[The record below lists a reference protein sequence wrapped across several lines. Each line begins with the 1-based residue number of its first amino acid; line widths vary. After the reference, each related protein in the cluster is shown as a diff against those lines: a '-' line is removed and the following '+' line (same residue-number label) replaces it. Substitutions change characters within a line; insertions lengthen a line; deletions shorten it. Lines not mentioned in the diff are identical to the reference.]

1 MGERTCVIVQAR
13 MGSTRLPGKVLRE
26 ICGRPLIDHVIERL
40 RSCRKVAEIILAIPN
55 SKDNDVLE
63 AYAEKDGLR
72 YFRGSEDDVL
82 ARYYGAAKAF
92 RVQHIVRVTADC
104 PFVDPRIVDSL
115 VDVFMNKKVDYA
127 AVGVEGSFPR
137 GLDAEIFD
145 FQTLEKA
152 HLEAHRN
159 YEREHVTPYVY
170 ENAKFFD
177 ALFLE
182 AVGKLRRPDLR
193 LTVDTAED
201 LRLAREIFSGLGDRG
216 LFYAEDIVD
225 FLEANPRLLSI
236 NAFVKQKEL
245 GE

>member
-1 MGERTCVIVQAR
+1 
-13 MGSTRLPGKVLRE
+13 
-26 ICGRPLIDHVIERL
+26 LIDHVIERL
-40 RSCRKVAEIILAIPN
+40 GSCRKVAEIILAIPN
-55 SKDNDVLE
+55 TKDNDVLE
-63 AYAEKDGLR
+63 AYAEKGGLGC
-72 YFRGSEDDVL
+72 FRGSEDDVL
-82 ARYYGAAKAF
+82 ARYYDAAKAF
-92 RVQHIVRVTADC
+92 RVRHIVRVTADC

-115 VDVFMNKKVDYA
+115 VDVFLNKKVDYA

-145 FQTLEKA
+145 FETLEKA

-159 YEREHVTPYVY
+159 YEREHVTPYLY
-170 ENAKFFD
+170 ENAKFFE

-201 LRLAREIFSGLGDRG
+201 LRLAREIFNGLGDRG

-225 FLEANPRLLSI
+225 FLDANPRLLSI

>member
-1 MGERTCVIVQAR
+1 M
-13 MGSTRLPGKVLRE
+13 
-26 ICGRPLIDHVIERL
+26 
-40 RSCRKVAEIILAIPN
+40 AEIILAIPN
-55 SKDNDVLE
+55 TKDNDVLE
-63 AYAEKDGLR
+63 AYAEKGGLGC
-72 YFRGSEDDVL
+72 FRGSEDDVL
-82 ARYYGAAKAF
+82 ARYYDAAKAF
-92 RVQHIVRVTADC
+92 RVRHIVRVTADC

-115 VDVFMNKKVDYA
+115 VDVFLNKKVDYA

-145 FQTLEKA
+145 FETLEKA

-159 YEREHVTPYVY
+159 YEREHVTPYLY
-170 ENAKFFD
+170 ENAKFFE

-201 LRLAREIFSGLGDRG
+201 LRLAREIFNGLGDRG

-225 FLEANPRLLSI
+225 FLDANPRLLSI